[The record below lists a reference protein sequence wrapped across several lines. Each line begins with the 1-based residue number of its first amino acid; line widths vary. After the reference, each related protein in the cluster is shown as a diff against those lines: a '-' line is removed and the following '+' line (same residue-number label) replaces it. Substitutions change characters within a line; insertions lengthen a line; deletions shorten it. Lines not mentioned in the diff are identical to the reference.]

1 MFPSSVIIAGGKRRR
16 DVNATDATDPPRHV
30 QLWPHVRASAA
41 FSEGALGLRALRLV
55 ARSAGGSTF
64 C

>member
-16 DVNATDATDPPRHV
+16 DVNATDPPRHV

-41 FSEGALGLRALRLV
+41 FSKGALGLRALRLV